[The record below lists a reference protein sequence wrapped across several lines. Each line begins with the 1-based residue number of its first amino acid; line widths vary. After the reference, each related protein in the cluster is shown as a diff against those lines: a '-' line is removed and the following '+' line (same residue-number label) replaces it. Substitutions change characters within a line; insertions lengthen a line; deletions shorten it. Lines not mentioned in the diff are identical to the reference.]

1 MTEEYNQ
8 IGDQNMKIGSKHSTF
23 YSMQVGIV
31 SLMVLVSSCAV
42 KPSSEMDTP
51 EYHHKAGMRHIE
63 MGEYQSSLASFERAL
78 DLDKKFAPAHA
89 GMGIAHANLKDR
101 KSARRHAAKAEGLA
115 GKDPGVLALCGKAYI
130 DLRDQEKKWYKD
142 AEKVLKKA
150 LKRKKG
156 HEGATYYMG
165 EMHLYRYEFADAEDR
180 FRAVVDMKGEYSGK
194 ADGMWQLSQKIVRA
208 VPGTDVG
215 KKVALYDK
223 ITRADLA
230 VLLAEELNISKL
242 MERKTTPT
250 TGFQTPSQ
258 MNAAG
263 PGTPSDSKGHWAEVW
278 INEMSR
284 YGILEGAPGQP
295 FYPDEPVNRA
305 EYALAIQRILSIITG
320 DSGLETRYFGENP
333 SRFQDVPSSHPA
345 YNAMAL
351 CSERGIMQADMIT
364 GRFKPNLPVAGADAL
379 LSIRSFQNALR
390 MTF

>member
-1 MTEEYNQ
+1 M
-8 IGDQNMKIGSKHSTF
+8 MKLSRTWDTAPIRLGSAAVMLLLSA
-23 YSMQVGIV
+23 
-31 SLMVLVSSCAV
+31 CAV
-42 KPSSEMDTP
+42 KPSSEMDSP
-51 EYHHKAGMRHIE
+51 AYHHKAGMRHLD
-63 MGEYQSSLASFERAL
+63 MGEYQSAVNSFSRAIE
-78 DLDKKFAPAHA
+78 LDKKFAVSHA
-89 GMGIAHANLKDR
+89 GLGIAHANLKDR
-101 KSARRHAAKAEGLA
+101 KSAKKHAGKAEGLA
-115 GKDPGVLALCGKAYI
+115 GKDPEVLALCGKVHI

-215 KKVALYDK
+215 KKVALYEK

-230 VLLAEELNISKL
+230 VLLAEELKISKL
-242 MERKTTPT
+242 MDRKTTPS

-258 MNAAG
+258 INAVG
-263 PGTPSDSKGHWAEVW
+263 PGTPSDSKGHWAETW

-295 FYPDEPVNRA
+295 FYPDEAVNRA
-305 EYALAIQRILSIITG
+305 EYALAIQRILSIVTG
-320 DSGLETRYFGENP
+320 DAGLETRYFGENP